1 MIKLEDLNV
10 ISKLT
15 KICEKYKEEMYVDV
29 LNGRYVVDG
38 ASILGVTS
46 LLGNIVTIDPN
57 TNDAELIGSFYK
69 DIKEI
74 GAWEVKN

>member
-57 TNDAELIGSFYK
+57 TNDVELIGSFYK

>member
-15 KICEKYKEEMYVDV
+15 KICEKYHDEMYVDV

-57 TNDAELIGSFYK
+57 TNDVELIGSFYK

>member
-1 MIKLEDLNV
+1 MIKLEDLDIV
-10 ISKLT
+10 SKLT
-15 KICEKYKEEMYVDV
+15 KICEKYHDEMFVDI
-29 LNGRYVVDG
+29 LNGRYVVNG

-57 TNDAELIGSFYK
+57 TDDTELINTFYN

-74 GAWEVKN
+74 GAWEVIK